1 MKNIKLK
8 KCQGW
13 HRDEKNF
20 LSLIYEYEDKAGKY
34 ELHIPAM
41 EVPIFANCLPQ
52 LERLD
57 TGEVVATFIDPIAL
71 DRLRL
76 PLAQGNSTC
85 TIIENGHPERVDL
98 DNICYAVVTT
108 EEKRVDMTLN
118 EIETALGYKIN
129 LVEEK
134 WRRNLK

>member
-1 MKNIKLK
+1 MENVKLK
-8 KCQGW
+8 ECHAW
-13 HRDEKNF
+13 FRDGKNF
-20 LSLIYEYEDKAGKY
+20 MSLIYEYENGAGKY

-57 TGEVVATFIDPIAL
+57 NGEVIAVFLDPKT
-71 DRLRL
+71 REKLRL

-98 DNICYAVVTT
+98 DNIFYAVVTT

-118 EIETALGYKIN
+118 DIETALGYKIN

-134 WRRNLK
+134 WRKNLK